1 MFKKMLVATDRED
14 GLDRLAQCLD
24 SLHAGGLEQVTF
36 VHSLDWEE
44 DGIGIPDD
52 MTDDIEATRSALLKA
67 CGDIPVG
74 LTVDVLVQ
82 VGKPSEVIK
91 SAIQQYQPDI
101 LVQGMAIRNL
111 LVEKLFGST
120 TMELLPKVPIPVLI
134 MRPQLVASLTLDELQ
149 LRCRQLFRSIL
160 LPCDFSE
167 TSRQLVSS
175 IVHKMQDNSSH
186 QIHSV
191 LMIYVVDPGSRRNQG
206 RSLEDLKSYYSAQL
220 HELQQAFQDTAPD
233 VQFLS
238 EVRVGSPVK
247 EILLSA
253 GDTDMTAIATASR
266 HTGNFWEWSIGSTT
280 GEILR
285 KSWHTILF
293 FPFHRAED
301 A

>member
-1 MFKKMLVATDRED
+1 
-14 GLDRLAQCLD
+14 
-24 SLHAGGLEQVTF
+24 
-36 VHSLDWEE
+36 
-44 DGIGIPDD
+44 
-52 MTDDIEATRSALLKA
+52 
-67 CGDIPVG
+67 
-74 LTVDVLVQ
+74 
-82 VGKPSEVIK
+82 
-91 SAIQQYQPDI
+91 
-101 LVQGMAIRNL
+101 
-111 LVEKLFGST
+111 
-120 TMELLPKVPIPVLI
+120 
-134 MRPQLVASLTLDELQ
+134 
-149 LRCRQLFRSIL
+149 
-160 LPCDFSE
+160 
-167 TSRQLVSS
+167 
-175 IVHKMQDNSSH
+175 
-186 QIHSV
+186 
-191 LMIYVVDPGSRRNQG
+191 MIYVVDPGSRRNQG